1 MSEAVMAFDP
11 AIERARYQA
20 RQAFLGRQAALRLE
34 LAEGITFQPE
44 TAESVEDQVAE
55 TLWAEG
61 MSLDAAPAEDLAE
74 ARASFAVLAPRR
86 EPGGTSVA
94 ATLML
99 GFPDAVRDRRLA
111 ALHTFPDQ
119 LSLELSDGS
128 LVAPVVDR
136 GAAGPQDRLPSV
148 LALRYLIPDG
158 RAIAA
163 LVSNHAEAP
172 GRWPAP
178 AAWVAWPSLEHP

>member
-1 MSEAVMAFDP
+1 MPFGFDP
-11 AIERARYQA
+11 ATEQARFVS
-20 RQAFLGRQAALRLE
+20 RQAFLARQAALRLD
-34 LAEGITFQPE
+34 LAEGLTFQPE
-44 TAESVEDQVAE
+44 TAESVEDQIIE

-61 MSLDAAPAEDLAE
+61 KTPDTVDADELAE

-86 EPGGTSVA
+86 EAGGQSLA
-94 ATLML
+94 ATLFL
-99 GFPDAVRDRRLA
+99 GFPDEIRDARLA
-111 ALHTFPDQ
+111 ALQRFPDQ
-119 LSLELSDGS
+119 LCLELSDGG
-128 LVAPVVDR
+128 LVAPAVDR
-136 GAAGPQDRLPSV
+136 GTAGPEDRLPAV

-178 AAWVAWPSLEHP
+178 AAWISWPS